1 MSKEFDFDA
10 YKVLPDKT
18 DVPRMKTKKASAHG
32 TTRRPRQNIGVRFI
46 QITIGQLARLE
57 KAHNLATL
65 KVFLE
70 LMRLDFK
77 GKHHGKPFVFSNDR
91 LGKLGITR
99 KTKAT
104 ALAELE
110 TLGLITTMQRGLK
123 KSPLVA
129 VFPLQ

>member
-1 MSKEFDFDA
+1 MAKEFNFGDYEVQPPGMGA
-10 YKVLPDKT
+10 
-18 DVPRMKTKKASAHG
+18 KKASAS
-32 TTRRPRQNIGVRFI
+32 TTRRPRQDLGVRFI

-99 KTKAT
+99 KTKST

-110 TLGLITTMQRGLK
+110 ALGLIAITPRGLK
-123 KSPLVA
+123 KSLFVA
-129 VFPLQ
+129 ILPVQ

>member
-1 MSKEFDFDA
+1 
-10 YKVLPDKT
+10 
-18 DVPRMKTKKASAHG
+18 
-32 TTRRPRQNIGVRFI
+32 
-46 QITIGQLARLE
+46 LE

-99 KTKAT
+99 KTKST
-104 ALAELE
+104 TLAELE
-110 TLGLITTMQRGLK
+110 ALGLIVITPRGLK
-123 KSPLVA
+123 KSLLVA
-129 VFPLQ
+129 ILPVR